1 MIRGLAHFSESE
13 GRKASGLPAASA
25 AKDSGVATCRN
36 AHYTVVA
43 YFVQAQRRQ
52 QRSCVFTTLIFA
64 DHASTWFS
72 AFQCLLFHITKQKS
86 KTMKQHAG
94 EYLSFQLGGEQY
106 GIDILKVQ
114 EIRGYEIATH
124 IANAPA
130 YILGV
135 LNLRGTIV
143 PIVDLRIKLGISA
156 PSYDNQ
162 TVTIVLNVADSVVG
176 MVVDAVQD
184 VVALKAEDIK
194 PAPDF
199 GNAVASQHIVG
210 IATLSQA
217 DAARMLILMDIE
229 QFMTSAEI
237 GVISQSSKVIAE

>member
-1 MIRGLAHFSESE
+1 
-13 GRKASGLPAASA
+13 
-25 AKDSGVATCRN
+25 
-36 AHYTVVA
+36 
-43 YFVQAQRRQ
+43 
-52 QRSCVFTTLIFA
+52 
-64 DHASTWFS
+64 
-72 AFQCLLFHITKQKS
+72 
-86 KTMKQHAG
+86 MKQHAG

-114 EIRGYEIATH
+114 EIRGYETCTR

-143 PIVDLRIKLGISA
+143 PIVDLRIKMGICTPA
-156 PSYDNQ
+156 YDNQ
-162 TVTIVLNVADSVVG
+162 TVTIVLNVANNVVG

-184 VVALKAEDIK
+184 VVALKAEEIK
-194 PAPDF
+194 AAPDF

-210 IATLSQA
+210 IATIAQT
-217 DAARMLILMDIE
+217 DITRMLILMDIE

-237 GVISQSSKVIAE
+237 GVIAQSSTAISE

>member
-36 AHYTVVA
+36 AHYTMVM
-43 YFVQAQRRQ
+43 YFVQPRRRQ
-52 QRSCVFTTLIFA
+52 PRSCVFTTLIFA

-72 AFQCLLFHITKQKS
+72 AFQCLLFNITKQKS

-106 GIDILKVQ
+106 G
-114 EIRGYEIATH
+114 H

-237 GVISQSSKVIAE
+237 GVISQSTKVIAE